1 MSFQDIIGHKTVVE
15 LLGRAL
21 TNQRVSHAYLFAGPK
36 GIGKEFTAVQFARA
50 LNCLNMLDDSC
61 GECRSCRKFLSGNHP
76 DFKIIRPLENSI
88 SIEQIRDLQKDMVF
102 KPYESQW
109 KMYIIDDADLMTA
122 EGANSLLK
130 TLEEPPQYVVIIMI
144 SSKKD
149 SILPTIISRCQL
161 MQFHKLSRDE
171 LTTYLSGQEFPLNGE
186 MGLEEVVLLADG
198 SIGQAVQLLSDGEIW
213 DRRKTML
220 NFLVNLRQKSNLEI
234 YELIKSFE
242 MDKDLHQWDELFLIV
257 KTFFRDLMIMRSMEG
272 KAYVMNQSFYDV
284 MLSIKDQYTPEE
296 LEKVIKLIE
305 RTNNVIMSNVDR
317 ELAFEV
323 MLHKIK
329 ARRM

>member
-15 LLGRAL
+15 LLKKAL
-21 TNQRVSHAYLFAGPK
+21 ANQRVSHAYLFAGAK
-36 GIGKEFTAVQFARA
+36 GVGKEFTALQLAKA
-50 LNCLNMLDDSC
+50 LNCSDSTDDNC
-61 GECRSCRKFLSGNHP
+61 GQCRSCRKFASSNHP
-76 DFKIIRPLENSI
+76 DFKIIRPVDNTI
-88 SIEQIRDLQKDMVF
+88 SIEQIRDLQKDLVF

-109 KMYIIDDADLMTA
+109 KIYIIDDADLMTP

-130 TLEEPPQYVVIIMI
+130 TLEEPPQYAVIIMV
-144 SSKKD
+144 SARKD

-171 LTTYLSGQEFPLNGE
+171 LKRYFEDTQVAVSGE
-186 MGLEEVVLLADG
+186 MDLEEVILLADG
-198 SIGQAVQLLSDGEIW
+198 SIGQALKLMQDGQIW
-213 DRRKTML
+213 DRRRKVL
-220 NFLVNLRQKSNLEI
+220 DFLSRLSDKSNLEI
-234 YELIKSFE
+234 YELIRSFE
-242 MDKDLHQWDELFLIV
+242 MEKDLHSWDELFLIV
-257 KTFFRDLMIMRSMEG
+257 KTFYRDLMILKSMGGQEYVLNRSFANTM
-272 KAYVMNQSFYDV
+272 QI
-284 MLSIKDQYTPEE
+284 LKDQYSAEE

-323 MLHKIK
+323 MLQKIK